1 MAKKLGGKP
10 TGKNTTVG
18 RPVYELNGERVS
30 ELSATIPFGDK
41 FINVPSIHDGVR
53 YTDDELVQMLKAN
66 KIEATGVFNSLKEA
80 VEAAEKHSDTLLPK
94 GETMSQESK
103 QKDAFTEM
111 EEMLAK
117 GITQISTVKGKE
129 GRQYKDL
136 TSAATD
142 ILARLNAGEITVEQA
157 ERFLNKWRTPEY
169 AEGGLLEEGGTID
182 PVSGNDVPVGSMQ
195 EEVRDDIPAQL
206 SEGEFVF
213 PADVVRYI
221 GLENLMKLRQK
232 AKKGLGTMEDMGQ
245 MGNSEEATESDD
257 EGYNAEVDALI
268 EEWNPQEGELEMAKG
283 GVVYAQQGQ
292 YIPGAGASSSYR
304 APTVNDMIYGGGQGS
319 TGAQSPVNYTSEQ
332 YIGPSGELTS
342 VTLLNGKPLYPIPAG
357 FKKYTPGMSTGAPK
371 IEAPKA
377 PEVNQGGNSQEDRE
391 RDAENKKQY
400 DTYVSDMD
408 VLSGLNKDI
417 AKNWEDSPHNP
428 KNAPKGFKES
438 MAAVFGGAGGIYGNI
453 ANDIGT
459 HSTVS
464 KNIEDIARQ
473 LGINPE
479 DHKGFWGGVDK
490 TALQRA
496 VVDKVRAG
504 DINPLSEEKKKAQS
518 KLKIEDYRE
527 GYGSEAG
534 ASMSV
539 AEAQA
544 QLEDDLDEIAD
555 GIDRDDVRSDS
566 PTGDDKT
573 TPFNTGGLASRKTK
587 TKRKTKM
594 KRSALAS
601 IK

>member
-1 MAKKLGGKP
+1 MAKKLGGKL

-103 QKDAFTEM
+103 QKDAFKEM
-111 EEMLAK
+111 EGMLAK
-117 GITQISTVKGKE
+117 GIVEKGTA
-129 GRQYKDL
+129 GRQYKNPK
-136 TSAATD
+136 SAAAD
-142 ILARLNAGEITVEQA
+142 ILARLKAGEITVEQA
-157 ERFLNKWRTPEY
+157 EQFLKNQEKTSEY

-182 PVSGNDVPVGSMQ
+182 PVSGNDVPVGSMK

-257 EGYNAEVDALI
+257 EGYSAEVDELI

-292 YIPGAGASSSYR
+292 YIPGAGAPSSYR
-304 APTVNDMIYGGGQGS
+304 APTVNDMIYGGGQGF

-391 RDAENKKQY
+391 RDDENKKQY

-464 KNIEDIARQ
+464 KNIEDIAKQ
-473 LGINPE
+473 VGVNPE
-479 DHKGFWGGVDK
+479 DYKAFWGGVDK

-504 DINPLSEEKKKAQS
+504 GGDNLKDDGNNLGLGELEAKGFRETED
-518 KLKIEDYRE
+518 LKIGEDIGGNDGGSDETSQEDKSKSDKDSYDTG
-527 GYGSEAG
+527 GYGYG
-534 ASMSV
+534 MN
-539 AEAQA
+539 
-544 QLEDDLDEIAD
+544 
-555 GIDRDDVRSDS
+555 
-566 PTGDDKT
+566 K
-573 TPFNTGGLASRKTK
+573 GGLLAPKP
-587 TKRKTKM
+587 KRKRKPKM

>member
-1 MAKKLGGKP
+1 MAKKLGGKL
-10 TGKNTTVG
+10 TGENTTVG

-80 VEAAEKHSDTLLPK
+80 VKAAEKHSDTLLPK

-103 QKDAFTEM
+103 QKDAFKEM
-111 EEMLAK
+111 EGMLAK
-117 GITQISTVKGKE
+117 GIVEKGTA
-129 GRQYKDL
+129 GRQYKNSK
-136 TSAATD
+136 SAAAD
-142 ILARLNAGEITVEQA
+142 ILARLKAGEITVEQA
-157 ERFLNKWRTPEY
+157 EQFLKNQEKTSEY

-182 PVSGNDVPVGSMQ
+182 PVSGNDVPVGSMK

-292 YIPGAGASSSYR
+292 YIPGAGTPSSYR

-332 YIGPSGELTS
+332 YIGPSGEITS

-391 RDAENKKQY
+391 RDDENKKQY

-428 KNAPKGFKES
+428 NNAPEGFKES
-438 MAAVFGGAGGIYGNI
+438 MAAVFGGAGGIYGNFAGI

-464 KNIEDIARQ
+464 KNIEDIAKQ
-473 LGINPE
+473 VGINPE

-518 KLKIEDYRE
+518 KLKIEDYKSD
-527 GYGSEAG
+527 GDDPG
-534 ASMSV
+534 MTD

-544 QLEDDLDEIAD
+544 QLEEDLDEIAD
-555 GIDRDDVRSDS
+555 GIDRGDVRSDS

-573 TPFNTGGLASRKTK
+573 TPFNTGGLASRKIKTK
-587 TKRKTKM
+587 TKRKPKM